1 LSNGGGLGRIVE
13 GNKLSD
19 ILFWIAHRATDS
31 EGLVEAET
39 PYLALIQ
46 VYPELAKVR
55 LTNREKSH
63 AAAKHAVV
71 QSSGLLAGSR
81 TYFLEVSA
89 DEKPRSEF
97 ILGHQ

>member
-1 LSNGGGLGRIVE
+1 M
-13 GNKLSD
+13 KLSD
-19 ILFWIAHRATDS
+19 ILLWTVHTATDC

-55 LTNREKSH
+55 LTNCEKFH
-63 AAAKHAVV
+63 AAAKYTVI

-81 TYFLEVSA
+81 TYFREVSA
-89 DEKPRSEF
+89 DEEPRPEL